1 MKSLGEFLSSDLS
14 SNHALYI
21 HPPMGT
27 WTLQPQMRETPQGKW
42 GDEIHTPIPVVLTMG
57 IQLDKIHEIRL
68 FRLSIGRTSQTT
80 DIVRTDYRKYSRRL
94 SLSICTSNSGPVKG
108 LEVRK

>member
-21 HPPMGT
+21 HPLMGT

-68 FRLSIGRTSQTT
+68 FRLSIGRTSHGQN
-80 DIVRTDYRKYSRRL
+80 IVRTDDRKH
-94 SLSICTSNSGPVKG
+94 N
-108 LEVRK
+108 